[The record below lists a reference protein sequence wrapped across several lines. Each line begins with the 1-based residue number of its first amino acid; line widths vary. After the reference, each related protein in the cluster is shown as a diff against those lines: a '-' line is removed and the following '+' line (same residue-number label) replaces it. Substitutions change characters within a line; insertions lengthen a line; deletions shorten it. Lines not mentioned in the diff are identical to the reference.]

1 MMGWGFTSCKDD
13 ELEPVVPVLEANGE
27 ATAWNT
33 AKFTVSTSSIT
44 EYAWMVLPSSETVP
58 SDAVLYKSGNV
69 VTVSEDGTATYELD
83 NLSRL
88 TEYTVYIA
96 AKYVDEHQVEQA
108 YPEMVTVEFTT
119 LDYTDDITVT
129 KVKMDGFDAHIK
141 VPEKVK
147 KGESVLKWVYRT
159 LLCTTATR
167 TV

>member
-88 TEYTVYIA
+88 T
-96 AKYVDEHQVEQA
+96 
-108 YPEMVTVEFTT
+108 
-119 LDYTDDITVT
+119 
-129 KVKMDGFDAHIK
+129 
-141 VPEKVK
+141 
-147 KGESVLKWVYRT
+147 
-159 LLCTTATR
+159 
-167 TV
+167 